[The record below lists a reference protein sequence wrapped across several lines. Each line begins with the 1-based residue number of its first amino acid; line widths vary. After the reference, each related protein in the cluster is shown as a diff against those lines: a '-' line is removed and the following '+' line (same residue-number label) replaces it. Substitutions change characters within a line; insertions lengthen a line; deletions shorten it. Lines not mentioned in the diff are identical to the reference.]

1 MTKIFTHI
9 YALTIL
15 SSIYCLDLE
24 PIDIIKKSA
33 NRLNDINLEFN
44 VNIKQQTLVNKPI
57 NFNLDFKVYWPFED
71 SLFFYNHTKFNSP
84 LDYKDIE
91 LWLNYNKDTTL
102 VRKKLPIDNEIS
114 DVDSNSDNVNIINF
128 FNLIDLLD
136 EIDNQSF
143 TLKSTNFNNRE
154 VYYIKVFSKKQ
165 KKKSTKIY
173 IDKQNFNLYKIE
185 WSDRRGRIIRKIIFD
200 DWIIKN
206 DIDFFSTVLFEDFKD
221 ESKITCKLSEIDF
234 DKIDDNDINVIKS
247 GF

>member
-1 MTKIFTHI
+1 MTKFFKHTYTLI
-9 YALTIL
+9 IL
-15 SSIYCLDLE
+15 SSIYCLDME

-33 NRLNDINLEFN
+33 NRLNDINIEFN
-44 VNIKQQTLVNKPI
+44 VDIKQQTLITKPI
-57 NFNLDFKVYWPFED
+57 NYNLDFKVYWPFKD

-102 VRKKLPIDNEIS
+102 VKKKLPIDNEIS

-136 EIDNQSF
+136 EIDNKSF
-143 TLKSTNFNNRE
+143 KLKSINFNNRE

>member
-1 MTKIFTHI
+1 M
-9 YALTIL
+9 
-15 SSIYCLDLE
+15 E

-33 NRLNDINLEFN
+33 NRLNDINIEFN
-44 VNIKQQTLVNKPI
+44 VDIKQQTLITKPI
-57 NFNLDFKVYWPFED
+57 NYNLDFKVYWPFKD

>member
-1 MTKIFTHI
+1 MTKFFKHTYTLI
-9 YALTIL
+9 IL
-15 SSIYCLDLE
+15 SSIYCLDME

-33 NRLNDINLEFN
+33 NRLNDINIEFN
-44 VNIKQQTLVNKPI
+44 VDIKQQTLITKPI
-57 NFNLDFKVYWPFED
+57 NYNLDFKVYWPFKD

-102 VRKKLPIDNEIS
+102 VKKKLPIDNEIS

-136 EIDNQSF
+136 EIDNKSF
-143 TLKSTNFNNRE
+143 KLKSINFNNRE

-185 WSDRRGRIIRKIIFD
+185 WSDRRGRIIRKIVFD
-200 DWIIKN
+200 DWIIEN
-206 DIDFFSTVLFEDFKD
+206 DIDFFSTILYEDVKN

-234 DKIDDNDINVIKS
+234 NKIDDNDINVIKS